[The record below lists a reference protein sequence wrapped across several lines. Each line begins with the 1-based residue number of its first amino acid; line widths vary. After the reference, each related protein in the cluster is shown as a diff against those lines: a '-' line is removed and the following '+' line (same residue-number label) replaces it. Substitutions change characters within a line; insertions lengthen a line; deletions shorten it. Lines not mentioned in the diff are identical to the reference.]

1 MAKTMVE
8 KKETLLNSSVQAP
21 VGVSQGQEFYR
32 PKQVA
37 ELLGISMRTYYTM
50 VSRGKLHPVKLSER
64 VTVVARKE
72 IFSMIEA
79 AIGVE
84 LSRSIFANAK
94 RRVNAKV
101 KDFKRKGN
109 ETCKAGN
116 QQATKKTA
124 KDRAPVGVTHDT
136 HYTMAEVC
144 AKFDYSYGRLYTL
157 RMRYQISAVHAF
169 GTTCYPKDAIDK
181 AMSEERER
189 LGKTLGE
196 HWYTCGELM
205 RIYGLGKTQ
214 VRRFANTHNVR
225 TKKANGNRLYYLKE
239 DWEAERR
246 KAEDKSCSTKE
257 KREGAS

>member
-1 MAKTMVE
+1 MAKTMVK
-8 KKETLLNSSVQAP
+8 KKETLLNSP
-21 VGVSQGQEFYR
+21 LGGPIGVSQGQEFYR

-37 ELLGISMRTYYTM
+37 GLLGISMRTYYTM

-84 LSRSIFANAK
+84 LSRSIFSNGKQHVTAK
-94 RRVNAKV
+94 GKEN
-101 KDFKRKGN
+101 DGG
-109 ETCKAGN
+109 KADN
-116 QQATKKTA
+116 PQATKRTA
-124 KDRAPVGVTHDT
+124 RDRAPVGVTHDT

-144 AKFDYSYGRLYTL
+144 AKFDYSYGRLYTF

-189 LGKTLGE
+189 LGKTLCE

-257 KREGAS
+257 KRKGAS

>member
-1 MAKTMVE
+1 MVK
-8 KKETLLNSSVQAP
+8 KKETLLNSSLGGP
-21 VGVSQGQEFYR
+21 IGVSQRQEFYR

-50 VSRGKLHPVKLSER
+50 LSRGKLHPVKLSER
-64 VTVVARKE
+64 VTIVARKE

-79 AIGVE
+79 ALGE
-84 LSRSIFANAK
+84 TLSQSIFSKDKRNDCKGKDCKGKANEGAK
-94 RRVNAKV
+94 TRRVSK
-101 KDFKRKGN
+101 
-109 ETCKAGN
+109 ETARN
-116 QQATKKTA
+116 
-124 KDRAPVGVTHDT
+124 RAPIGVTHDT

-144 AKFDYSYGRLYTL
+144 SKFDYSYGRLYTL

>member
-1 MAKTMVE
+1 MAKTMIK
-8 KKETLLNSSVQAP
+8 KKETLLNSSLGGP
-21 VGVSQGQEFYR
+21 IGVSQGQEFYR

-79 AIGVE
+79 AIGVD
-84 LSRSIFANAK
+84 LSRSIFSNGK
-94 RRVNAKV
+94 RHI
-101 KDFKRKGN
+101 
-109 ETCKAGN
+109 
-116 QQATKKTA
+116 TA
-124 KDRAPVGVTHDT
+124 KGKENKNVKAINTVRKQTTKRTARDRAPVGVTHNT

-189 LGKTLGE
+189 LGKTLSE

>member
-1 MAKTMVE
+1 MSDNAYNGIIHNGKNYGKE
-8 KKETLLNSSVQAP
+8 KKTLLNSSLQAP
-21 VGVSQGQEFYR
+21 VGVNQGQEFYR

-72 IFSMIEA
+72 IFSMIET

-84 LSRSIFANAK
+84 LSRSISSNVKRHVTAK
-94 RRVNAKV
+94 GKENNN
-101 KDFKRKGN
+101 G
-109 ETCKAGN
+109 KAINTVGK
-116 QQATKKTA
+116 QATRRTA
-124 KDRAPVGVTHDT
+124 KDRASVGVTHDT

-169 GTTCYPKDAIDK
+169 GTTCYPKVAIDK
-181 AMSEERER
+181 AIAQERER

-196 HWYTCGELM
+196 HWYTPA
-205 RIYGLGKTQ
+205 
-214 VRRFANTHNVR
+214 V
-225 TKKANGNRLYYLKE
+225 
-239 DWEAERR
+239 
-246 KAEDKSCSTKE
+246 S
-257 KREGAS
+257 

>member
-1 MAKTMVE
+1 MVK
-8 KKETLLNSSVQAP
+8 KKETLLNSSVGAP
-21 VGVSQGQEFYR
+21 IEVSQGQEFYR
-32 PKQVA
+32 PRQVA

-72 IFSMIEA
+72 IFNMVEA

-84 LSRSIFANAK
+84 LSRSIFSNGK
-94 RRVNAKV
+94 RHVTG
-101 KDFKRKGN
+101 KGN
-109 ETCKAGN
+109 GKESGKADN

-124 KDRAPVGVTHDT
+124 RDRAPVGVTHDT

-157 RMRYQISAVHAF
+157 RMRYQIPAVHAF

-189 LGKTLGE
+189 LGKT
-196 HWYTCGELM
+196 
-205 RIYGLGKTQ
+205 
-214 VRRFANTHNVR
+214 
-225 TKKANGNRLYYLKE
+225 
-239 DWEAERR
+239 
-246 KAEDKSCSTKE
+246 
-257 KREGAS
+257 

>member
-1 MAKTMVE
+1 MAKTMVK

-21 VGVSQGQEFYR
+21 VEVSQGQEFYR

-37 ELLGISMRTYYTM
+37 EFLGISMRTYYTM
-50 VSRGKLHPVKLSER
+50 VNCGKLHPVKLSER
-64 VTVVARKE
+64 VTVIARKE

-84 LSRSIFANAK
+84 LSRSMFSNGKRHITAK
-94 RRVNAKV
+94 G
-101 KDFKRKGN
+101 KDCKGKGN
-109 ETCKAGN
+109 ESGKSGN
-116 QQATKKTA
+116 QRVTKRTA
-124 KDRAPVGVTHDT
+124 KDRAPVGVTHNT

-144 AKFDYSYGRLYTL
+144 SKFDYSYGRLYTL

-181 AMSEERER
+181 AIAEERER

>member
-1 MAKTMVE
+1 MG
-8 KKETLLNSSVQAP
+8 KKNETQLNTTGGSVA
-21 VGVSQGQEFYR
+21 GVCTRQEFYR
-32 PKQVA
+32 PRQVA
-37 ELLGISMRTYYTM
+37 EMLGISLRTYYTM

-72 IFSMIEA
+72 IISMIEA
-79 AIGVE
+79 ALGE
-84 LSRSIFANAK
+84 TLSQSIFSKDKGHDCKGKGSKGKANEGAK
-94 RRVNAKV
+94 TRRVS
-101 KDFKRKGN
+101 KR
-109 ETCKAGN
+109 
-116 QQATKKTA
+116 TA

-136 HYTMAEVC
+136 HYTMAEIC

-157 RMRYQISAVHAF
+157 RMRYQIPSIHAF
-169 GTTCYPKDAIDK
+169 GTTCYPKEAVDK
-181 AMSEERER
+181 AVSEERER
-189 LGKTLGE
+189 LGRTLNE

-246 KAEDKSCSTKE
+246 KAEDKSASTKE
-257 KREGAS
+257 KREGAT

>member
-1 MAKTMVE
+1 MVK
-8 KKETLLNSSVQAP
+8 KKETLLNSSLGVL

-84 LSRSIFANAK
+84 LSRSIFSNGKRHITAK
-94 RRVNAKV
+94 GKNCKG
-101 KDFKRKGN
+101 KGN
-109 ETCKAGN
+109 ETGRAGN
-116 QQATKKTA
+116 QQTTKRTTR
-124 KDRAPVGVTHDT
+124 DRAPVGVTHDT

-181 AMSEERER
+181 AIAEEREW

-246 KAEDKSCSTKE
+246 KAEDKSASTKE
-257 KREGAS
+257 KRKGAS

>member
-1 MAKTMVE
+1 MAKTMIK

-21 VGVSQGQEFYR
+21 VGVNQGQEFYR

-79 AIGVE
+79 AIGVD
-84 LSRSIFANAK
+84 LSRSIFSNGK
-94 RRVNAKV
+94 RHI
-101 KDFKRKGN
+101 
-109 ETCKAGN
+109 
-116 QQATKKTA
+116 TA
-124 KDRAPVGVTHDT
+124 KGKENKNVKAINTVRKQTTKRTARDRAPVGVTHNT

-189 LGKTLGE
+189 LGKTLSE

>member
-1 MAKTMVE
+1 MAKTMVK
-8 KKETLLNSSVQAP
+8 KKETLLNSSVQAL

-50 VSRGKLHPVKLSER
+50 ANCGKLHPVKLSER

-94 RRVNAKV
+94 QSVNAKG
-101 KDFKRKGN
+101 KDCKGKGN
-109 ETCKAGN
+109 ETGRAGN
-116 QQATKKTA
+116 QRATKRTA
-124 KDRAPVGVTHDT
+124 RDRAPVGVTHDT
-136 HYTMAEVC
+136 HYTMVEVC

-169 GTTCYPKDAIDK
+169 GTTCYSKDAIDK

-189 LGKTLGE
+189 LGKTLSE
-196 HWYTCGELM
+196 HWYT
-205 RIYGLGKTQ
+205 
-214 VRRFANTHNVR
+214 
-225 TKKANGNRLYYLKE
+225 
-239 DWEAERR
+239 
-246 KAEDKSCSTKE
+246 
-257 KREGAS
+257 

>member
-1 MAKTMVE
+1 MAKTMIK

-64 VTVVARKE
+64 VTVVARKD

-84 LSRSIFANAK
+84 LSRSIFSNSK
-94 RRVNAKV
+94 RLVTP
-101 KDFKRKGN
+101 KGKEN
-109 ETCKAGN
+109 ETDKVRN
-116 QQATKKTA
+116 QRATKRTA
-124 KDRAPVGVTHDT
+124 KDRAPVGVTHNT

-144 AKFDYSYGRLYTL
+144 SKFDYSYGRLYTL

-181 AMSEERER
+181 AIAEERER

-246 KAEDKSCSTKE
+246 KAEDKSASTKE

>member
-1 MAKTMVE
+1 MG
-8 KKETLLNSSVQAP
+8 KKNETQLNSSGGSEVN
-21 VGVSQGQEFYR
+21 VSPRQEFYR
-32 PKQVA
+32 PRQVA
-37 ELLGISMRTYYTM
+37 ELLGISLRTYYTM

-64 VTVVARKE
+64 VTVVVRKE
-72 IFSMIEA
+72 ILSMIETA
-79 AIGVE
+79 LGE
-84 LSRSIFANAK
+84 TLSQSIFSKDK
-94 RRVNAKV
+94 RN
-101 KDFKRKGN
+101 DCKGKN
-109 ETCKAGN
+109 SKGKENDSGKTDK
-116 QQATKKTA
+116 QQATKRAA

-157 RMRYQISAVHAF
+157 RMRYQIPSIHAF
-169 GTTCYPKDAIDK
+169 GTTCYPKETVDK
-181 AMSEERER
+181 AIAEERER

-239 DWEAERR
+239 DWEAERG
-246 KAEDKSCSTKE
+246 KAEGKSSSTKE
-257 KREGAS
+257 KRKGAS

>member
-1 MAKTMVE
+1 MAKTMVK

-21 VGVSQGQEFYR
+21 FGVNQGQEFYR

-72 IFSMIEA
+72 IFNMIET

-84 LSRSIFANAK
+84 LSRSIFSIGK
-94 RRVNAKV
+94 RHVTGKGKENNNGKAVNTVSK
-101 KDFKRKGN
+101 
-109 ETCKAGN
+109 
-116 QQATKKTA
+116 QATRRTA

-157 RMRYQISAVHAF
+157 RMRYQISAIHAF

-225 TKKANGNRLYYLKE
+225 TKKANGNRLYYSKE

>member
-1 MAKTMVE
+1 MAKTMIK

-72 IFSMIEA
+72 IFSMIET

-84 LSRSIFANAK
+84 LSRSIFSNGK
-94 RRVNAKV
+94 RHVTGKGKENNNGKAVNTVGKRVT
-101 KDFKRKGN
+101 KR
-109 ETCKAGN
+109 
-116 QQATKKTA
+116 TA
-124 KDRAPVGVTHDT
+124 KDRAPDGVTHNT

-144 AKFDYSYGRLYTL
+144 SKFDYSYGRLYTL

-189 LGKTLGE
+189 LGKTLSE